1 MTCDLGALLCGEADR
16 SLSVGRRLKFYTI
29 LTSCADVIQ
38 AVSVD
43 EALVEVT
50 SRVRAHRPDEDED
63 DGDGFDRAKE
73 VAELVRN
80 EVRAATGCES
90 KLGGFSARG
99 QAPLSMLTLRLISS
113 RFCSLDRHLVKH
125 PPLPARLSQGKACRV
140 VSPPARGGG
149 ILPGASFGPRSVGLR
164 QTAL

>member
-1 MTCDLGALLCGEADR
+1 MVLTRAPSPYTASVKPERSALTCRASRTTLKSTRR
-16 SLSVGRRLKFYTI
+16 SRTSESYISSESPELTLWHVSSRLQFYTI

-50 SRVRAHRPDEDED
+50 SRVQAHRPEEDED

-90 KLGGFSARG
+90 EQISLGVC
-99 QAPLSMLTLRLISS
+99 SS
-113 RFCSLDRHLVKH
+113 DK
-125 PPLPARLSQGKACRV
+125 
-140 VSPPARGGG
+140 
-149 ILPGASFGPRSVGLR
+149 
-164 QTAL
+164 